1 MTVPFSNEELRRH
14 WEDYQR
20 QRNQR
25 TSSPSDRAPVTGGA
39 APEGYGE
46 RFTRG
51 LVRSAAQGFPLAPS
65 FADEIEAGVK
75 TGFGLAG
82 DYRAHRDAI
91 RAENAEFAHENPVPA
106 IAAPL
111 VTGLVGGAGLTR
123 MATNAPKLARVLEI
137 MGISPKMSATAT
149 QAQRIGSAAKAGAKI
164 GAVAGAG
171 AAPEMSDLLTYVPGG
186 AALGAG
192 FGGAFAA
199 GGELIGGARNLAG
212 QVGRDATQ
220 PVGPIRA
227 RVQEET
233 PQVAAARKWFARIG
247 KGKTDL
253 DAVEAVLRDGPPDLT
268 VAEAVD
274 IAAGKPLPSGAPRG
288 GSQQGVSG
296 LRIARNVGTIRE
308 DIDAGLS
315 ERAAE
320 GPAKLMQ
327 IRGQATGVTEPMDF
341 QVFKQAEIAKVEPT
355 VERLMQRAY
364 QQPPVADPNI
374 AKITRRL
381 SRMKEFGPEVLRRA
395 NTFAEARGETFPAS
409 FVSKPQPAKYS
420 TVVGPDGQPIQVAA
434 PTPAQPVPVSVR
446 NVVDLRRGFQE
457 VMDEMEGQIAQGKG
471 SPELFRQMTQMR
483 KSIDAI
489 AKRAGGPAL
498 RKADKLWETTMS
510 RIESFQAGQNVERI
524 GTAQGLE
531 AAKGKAR
538 DPEGFRIGAASKA
551 QERTA
556 GVVDGESGQ
565 LRNPVPQGFGS
576 PTRRARESMGYKNP
590 QDFDATRERV
600 KDIVR
605 DFTTRQRV
613 SGNSATF
620 GNAGEAANE
629 FADNADKVLALM
641 QTPVNPTSSV
651 RLLGEKGAFG
661 LFRGMSGQIADEM
674 GRIGAAGLP
683 NQMPSREALD
693 LLRRLEPGL
702 VKQLERQVAR
712 RGLMGGLTARLG
724 QELGQ

>member
-14 WEDYQR
+14 WEEYQR

-25 TSSPSDRAPVTGGA
+25 TAAPSDRAPVTGGPV
-39 APEGYGE
+39 PEGYGKQY
-46 RFTRG
+46 TRG
-51 LVRSAAQGFPLAPS
+51 LVRAAAQGFPLAPS
-65 FADEIEAGVK
+65 FADEAEAAVK

-91 RAENAEFAHENPVPA
+91 RAENADFAHDNPVAA
-106 IAAPL
+106 ISAPL

-137 MGISPKMSATAT
+137 MGISPKASATAT

-171 AAPEMSDLLTYVPGG
+171 AAPEMSDVVPYAIGG
-186 AALGAG
+186 GLGGG
-192 FGGAFAA
+192 FLGGTFAA
-199 GGELIGGARNLAG
+199 GGEMLGGARNLAG

-233 PQVAAARKWFARIG
+233 PQIAAARKWFARIG

-268 VAEAVD
+268 FAEAVD
-274 IAAGKPLPSGAPRG
+274 IAAGKPLPSGASRG
-288 GSQQGVSG
+288 GSKQGVSG

-308 DIDAGLS
+308 DIDAGLN

-327 IRGQATGVTEPMDF
+327 IRGQATGVTEPMDAG
-341 QVFKQAEIAKVEPT
+341 VFKETELARIEPRVKRLYRIARK
-355 VERLMQRAY
+355 
-364 QQPPVADPNI
+364 QPPVSHPNLV
-374 AKITRRL
+374 KVWNRL
-381 SRMKEFGPEVLRRA
+381 GAMREFGPAAQARA
-395 NTFAEARGETFPAS
+395 ETLAAARGEAFPSAAFDS
-409 FVSKPQPAKYS
+409 NNPQA
-420 TVVGPDGQPIQVAA
+420 
-434 PTPAQPVPVSVR
+434 VPVG
-446 NVVDLRRGFQE
+446 NVLDMREGLDE
-457 VMDEMEGQIAQGKG
+457 VMREMKTAIEAGKG
-471 SPELFRQMTQMR
+471 SPKLYREFERMR
-483 KSIDAI
+483 KAVDVV

-510 RIESFQAGQNVERI
+510 RVESFNAGQNVERK

-531 AAKGKAR
+531 AAKASAR

-590 QDFDATRERV
+590 QDFEATRERV
-600 KDIVR
+600 KEIVR

-629 FADNADKVLALM
+629 FANDPSKLAALM
-641 QTPVNPTSSV
+641 ELPVNPTSSM

-683 NQMPSREALD
+683 NQMPNKDAVE
-693 LLRRLEPGL
+693 LLRRLEPAL
-702 VKQLERQVAR
+702 VKQLERQIAR

-724 QELGQ
+724 QELSR